1 MPGSIP
7 PPVTPVPL
15 PPADPPDP
23 PPPPPPAGGV
33 PWGTKV
39 GNGGGAAASKARKAA
54 TAAAPGLSRISR
66 TGKNNSFRVK
76 LHTEKLFQP
85 IIIYLIYMIIFQQVM
100 TKSYKYYLFLPPCR
114 ILSLSWLL

>member
-1 MPGSIP
+1 MEYYVCFCKLGFSILTANAAPGNIP

-23 PPPPPPAGGV
+23 PPPPPPVGGV
-33 PWGTKV
+33 PWGTRV

-66 TGKNNSFRVK
+66 TCKNNNFRVK
-76 LHTEKLFQP
+76 
-85 IIIYLIYMIIFQQVM
+85 
-100 TKSYKYYLFLPPCR
+100 SYFNQ
-114 ILSLSWLL
+114 